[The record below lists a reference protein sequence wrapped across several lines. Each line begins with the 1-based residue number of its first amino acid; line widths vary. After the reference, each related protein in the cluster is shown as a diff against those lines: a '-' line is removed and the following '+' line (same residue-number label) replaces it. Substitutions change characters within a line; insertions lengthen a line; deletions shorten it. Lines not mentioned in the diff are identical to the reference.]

1 MKKTKMVC
9 TIGPKSEKREIMETL
24 LNSGMNVMRLNFS
37 HGDFEEHGGRITNIN
52 AIMQE
57 TGKVFAVLLDTKGPE
72 IRTCDLENGE
82 DVSLVTGDKI
92 TLTSDSKFVGNKTKV
107 GVTYPNLAKD
117 LKVGATVLLDDGL
130 IGLKVIEINGDDVVC
145 EVQNNGDLGEHKGVN
160 LPNTHISMPFLS
172 EKDKGD
178 LLFGIKRGVD
188 FIAAS
193 FTRTKDDVLDIRNFL
208 DANGG
213 NDIKIIC
220 KIENQEG
227 VDNIDEIIDASYG
240 IMIARGDLGIE
251 VPIEQIPGI
260 QRQIIRKCVMKKKP
274 VIVATQM
281 LHTMIKNPRPTRAEV
296 TDIANAIYSYT
307 DALMLSGETASGKY
321 PLEAVQTMAAIA
333 EQAEKDRSA
342 LGDYDVPMN
351 DNCSQREFLAHA
363 AIEATK
369 KLGVAGIITDS
380 LTGETVRHL
389 AAFRGPNPILAIC
402 YKDKTQRWLNLSFGV
417 IPVHQKEHAPA
428 AYMFTAALR
437 MLRQKGYIGSDDK
450 IAYLSGSFG
459 LGNPTGTTFLEI
471 NKVSQVFDKS
481 YEFHLPNKE

>member
-92 TLTSDSKFVGNKTKV
+92 TLTSDSNFVGNKTKV

-130 IGLKVIEINGDDVVC
+130 IGLKVIEINGGDVVC
-145 EVQNNGDLGEHKGVN
+145 EVQNNGELGEHKGVN

-193 FTRTKDDVLDIRNFL
+193 FTRTKEDVLDIRNFL

-227 VDNIDEIIDASYG
+227 LDNFEDILATADG
-240 IMIARGDLGIE
+240 IMVARGDMGVE
-251 VPIEQIPGI
+251 IPAQDVI
-260 QRQIIRKCVMKKKP
+260 FAQKHIIKRCNQVGKP
-274 VIVATQM
+274 VITATQM
-281 LHTMIKNPRPTRAEV
+281 LDSMIKNPRPTRAEAGDV
-296 TDIANAIYSYT
+296 TNAILDGT
-307 DALMLSGETASGKY
+307 DAVMLSGESAKGKY
-321 PLEAVQTMAAIA
+321 PREAVRTMNTICERTGSYCEENHGKVFPAVVSAKTVTVSAWLGAVEAADALYVPVIVVATEHGNSARAIRKFNPKA
-333 EQAEKDRSA
+333 EILALTPNVKAARQLCVTRGVMPKIVDRISST
-342 LGDYDVPMN
+342 D
-351 DNCSQREFLAHA
+351 EFLQLG
-363 AIEATK
+363 K
-369 KLGVAGIITDS
+369 KLAVEMGLAKAG
-380 LTGETVRHL
+380 
-389 AAFRGPNPILAIC
+389 
-402 YKDKTQRWLNLSFGV
+402 
-417 IPVHQKEHAPA
+417 
-428 AYMFTAALR
+428 
-437 MLRQKGYIGSDDK
+437 DK
-450 IAYLSGSFG
+450 IVMVNGALVPSGITNTMSVQ
-459 LGNPTGTTFLEI
+459 TI
-471 NKVSQVFDKS
+471 
-481 YEFHLPNKE
+481 